1 MFECRKKIIQNRYI
15 NMKPNKI
22 NIQKVKNNPNN
33 PRVIKDFK
41 FKKLVKSIKEFPEM
55 LKLRPIVVD
64 ENNIILGGN
73 MRYKACLELKH
84 DTIWAVQAD
93 DLTEK
98 QKKQFVIKD
107 NAGFGEWD
115 WDILAN
121 DWDTKDLKDWGIDVW
136 QPEEAVDYSVLDDI
150 DLDDEIQTMFEQ
162 TKKSIILEFSTEQY
176 ENEVKDLYEKL
187 KAKDVSMSKLF
198 LLALQNYDS

>member
-1 MFECRKKIIQNRYI
+1 
-15 NMKPNKI
+15 MKPNKI

>member
-1 MFECRKKIIQNRYI
+1 
-15 NMKPNKI
+15 MKPNKI

-162 TKKSIILEFSTEQY
+162 TKKSIILEYSTEQY

-187 KAKDVSMSKLF
+187 KEKDVSMSKLF

>member
-1 MFECRKKIIQNRYI
+1 
-15 NMKPNKI
+15 MKPNKI

-162 TKKSIILEFSTEQY
+162 TKKSIILEYSTEQY